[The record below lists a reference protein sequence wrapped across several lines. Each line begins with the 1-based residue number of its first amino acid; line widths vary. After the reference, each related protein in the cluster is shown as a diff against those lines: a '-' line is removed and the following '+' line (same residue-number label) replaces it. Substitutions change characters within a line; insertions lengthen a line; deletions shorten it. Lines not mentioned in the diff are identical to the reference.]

1 MIKPTI
7 GNLVMVTVLAVAGI
21 LASKWLLSR
30 FPVPGLS
37 DVVQSV

>member
-1 MIKPTI
+1 
-7 GNLVMVTVLAVAGI
+7 MVTLLAVVGI
-21 LASKWLLSR
+21 LASKFVLSK

>member
-1 MIKPTI
+1 MIRPTI
-7 GNLVMVTVLAVAGI
+7 GNLVMVTLLAVAGI
-21 LASKWLLSR
+21 LASKWLLAR

>member
-1 MIKPTI
+1 MIKPTL
-7 GNLVMVTVLAVAGI
+7 GNLAMVTLLSVVGI

>member
-1 MIKPTI
+1 MVRPTL
-7 GNLVMVTVLAVAGI
+7 GNLLMVTVLAIVGI
-21 LASKWLLSR
+21 LASKFVLSR

>member
-1 MIKPTI
+1 MIKPTL
-7 GNLVMVTVLAVAGI
+7 GNLAMVTLLAIAGI
-21 LASKWLLSR
+21 LASKWILSR

>member
-1 MIKPTI
+1 MIKPTL
-7 GNLVMVTVLAVAGI
+7 GNLGMVTLLAIAGI
-21 LASKWLLSR
+21 LASKWILSR